1 MLKVLIADDEQLICS
16 MINKMIDWEGRGL
29 ALAGMANNGLDV
41 LDQIR
46 ELHPDIVITDI
57 RMPGL
62 TGLELIEEAMKI
74 DESLDFIIISGYKN
88 FDYAHQAL
96 TMGVRHY
103 LLKPIDRTELMET
116 LDRIIEERRK
126 TDANRRENEAFAEQ
140 QESYR
145 QEARQHFL
153 NSILQDSG
161 METADGAAQDTGSE
175 EERLA
180 FHGEGY
186 RAFFVKL
193 DSTDEGEIE
202 PGLLE
207 ILRTLVEKE
216 ETDQWHCEHITT
228 LVKSGIISVINAPA
242 GARQAHPKD
251 METLFTKCRRE
262 TDKFTGYSVTI
273 GVGAEKDQ
281 IQDTR
286 ISIDEATRA
295 VKYRIRSGLAR
306 VIHYEDLK
314 RVDEDISS
322 VFTQDHRN
330 GNRRAVESLDAAAV
344 QDDTQI
350 LYEQLARRSDYS
362 PLKLFC
368 LIETFAQII
377 RETWEE
383 NAVEEQIISEF
394 TYAVEE
400 LMDRSTTEARLIQ
413 RFQDAIE
420 YYFRKVLEQRRQN
433 GSASIREA
441 KQYLAEHYREN
452 PSLEE
457 VADRVGMSP
466 TYLSAMFKK
475 EVGIGFSDYLIQ
487 LRCEESKRLIRTTQE
502 PLAAVAEA
510 VGYQDPKYFSRIFRK
525 TVGIKPSEYR
535 KLYQ

>member
-1 MLKVLIADDEQLICS
+1 
-16 MINKMIDWEGRGL
+16 
-29 ALAGMANNGLDV
+29 
-41 LDQIR
+41 
-46 ELHPDIVITDI
+46 
-57 RMPGL
+57 
-62 TGLELIEEAMKI
+62 
-74 DESLDFIIISGYKN
+74 
-88 FDYAHQAL
+88 
-96 TMGVRHY
+96 
-103 LLKPIDRTELMET
+103 
-116 LDRIIEERRK
+116 
-126 TDANRRENEAFAEQ
+126 
-140 QESYR
+140 
-145 QEARQHFL
+145 
-153 NSILQDSG
+153 
-161 METADGAAQDTGSE
+161 
-175 EERLA
+175 
-180 FHGEGY
+180 
-186 RAFFVKL
+186 
-193 DSTDEGEIE
+193 
-202 PGLLE
+202 
-207 ILRTLVEKE
+207 
-216 ETDQWHCEHITT
+216 
-228 LVKSGIISVINAPA
+228 
-242 GARQAHPKD
+242 
-251 METLFTKCRRE
+251 
-262 TDKFTGYSVTI
+262 
-273 GVGAEKDQ
+273 
-281 IQDTR
+281 
-286 ISIDEATRA
+286 
-295 VKYRIRSGLAR
+295 

-322 VFTQDHRN
+322 VFSQDHRN
-330 GNRRAVESLDAAAV
+330 GNRRAVEALDAAAV
-344 QDDTQI
+344 QDDIQI
-350 LYEQLARRSDYS
+350 IYEQLSARSDYS

-394 TYAVEE
+394 TYTVEE

-413 RFQDAIE
+413 RFQDAVE

-487 LRCEESKRLIRTTQE
+487 LRCEEAKRLIRTTQE

>member
-16 MINKMIDWEGRGL
+16 MIKKMIDWEGRSL
-29 ALAGMANNGLDV
+29 ELAGMANNGLDV
-41 LDQIR
+41 LAQIR
-46 ELHPDIVITDI
+46 ELRPDIVITDI

-62 TGLELIEEAMKI
+62 NGLELIEEAMKI
-74 DESLDFIIISGYKN
+74 NDSLDFIIISGYKN

-103 LLKPIDRTELMET
+103 LLKPIDRTELMDT
-116 LDRIIEERRK
+116 LDRIIEERK
-126 TDANRRENEAFAEQ
+126 KNDASRRENEALAER

-153 NSILQDSG
+153 NSILQDRG
-161 METADGAAQDTGSE
+161 METAGGTEQDAGSD

-180 FHGEGY
+180 FRREGY

-207 ILRTLVEKE
+207 ILRALVEKE
-216 ETDQWHCEHITT
+216 ETDYWHCEHITT
-228 LVKSGIISVINAPA
+228 LVRSGIISVINTPV

-251 METLFTKCRRE
+251 METLFTKCHRE
-262 TDKFTGYSVTI
+262 ADKFTGYSVTI
-273 GVGAEKDQ
+273 GVGAEKDR

-286 ISIDEATRA
+286 LSIDEAARA

-314 RVDEDISS
+314 RVDEDIDS

-344 QDDTQI
+344 QDDVQI
-350 LYEQLARRSDYS
+350 LYEQLYSYADYS
-362 PLKLFC
+362 PLKLFR
-368 LIETFAQII
+368 LIEAFAQII
-377 RETWEE
+377 RQVWEE
-383 NAVEEQIISEF
+383 NEVEQQILSEF
-394 TYAVEE
+394 SYAVEE

-413 RFQDAIE
+413 RFQDVVE
-420 YYFRKVLEQRRQN
+420 TYFRKVLEMRRQN

-487 LRCEESKRLIRTTQE
+487 LRCEEAKRLIRTTQE
-502 PLAAVAEA
+502 PLTAVAEA

>member
-16 MINKMIDWEGRGL
+16 MINKMIDWEGRDL
-29 ALAGMANNGLDV
+29 AFAGMANNGLDV
-41 LDQIR
+41 LAQIR
-46 ELHPDIVITDI
+46 EVHPDIVITDI

-74 DESLDFIIISGYKN
+74 DDSLDFIIISGYKN

-126 TDANRRENEAFAEQ
+126 TAASRRENEAFAKQ

-161 METADGAAQDTGSE
+161 METAEGTVQNSGSE
-175 EERLA
+175 EKRLA
-180 FHGEGY
+180 FHKGGY

-193 DSTDEGEIE
+193 DSTEEGEVE

-216 ETDQWHCEHITT
+216 ETDHWHCEHITT

-242 GARQAHPKD
+242 GAKQEHPKD

-273 GVGAEKDQ
+273 GVGAEKYR

-286 ISIDEATRA
+286 ITIDEATIA
-295 VKYRIRSGLAR
+295 VKYRIRAGLAR

-314 RVDEDISS
+314 RVDDDITS
-322 VFTQDHRN
+322 VFGQDHRN
-330 GNRRAVESLDAAAV
+330 GNRRAVEALDAAAV
-344 QDDTQI
+344 QDDVQI
-350 LYEQLARRSDYS
+350 LYEQLCRQPDYS
-362 PLKLFC
+362 PLKLFR
-368 LIETFAQII
+368 LIKTFTEII

-383 NAVEEQIISEF
+383 NAVEGQIISEF
-394 TYAVEE
+394 EYAVEE

-413 RFQDAIE
+413 RFQDAVE
-420 YYFRKVLEQRRQN
+420 YSFRKVLETRRQS

-452 PSLEE
+452 PSLED

-487 LRCEESKRLIRTTQE
+487 LRCEEAKRLIRTTQE
-502 PLAAVAEA
+502 PLASVAEA
-510 VGYQDPKYFSRIFRK
+510 VGYQDAKYFSRIFRK